1 MRLTVNYGLKK
12 PEGSDVVNIDDFNY
26 NADIIDSTMKEI
38 KSEVGALELKAE
50 KVTVAD
56 STNVFT
62 ATNVEAALLELL
74 NKIKSNTS
82 KISANTTKINQNTS
96 NISANTSNIS
106 KHATTLSEHTTK
118 LTSHA
123 SSIQQANTKIQAL
136 ETELGTNKSTLSS
149 NINAIREVL

>member
-82 KISANTTKINQNTS
+82 KISANTTKISTNIN

-118 LTSHA
+118 LTRHD

>member
-82 KISANTTKINQNTS
+82 KISANTTKISTNIN

-118 LTSHA
+118 LTSHD